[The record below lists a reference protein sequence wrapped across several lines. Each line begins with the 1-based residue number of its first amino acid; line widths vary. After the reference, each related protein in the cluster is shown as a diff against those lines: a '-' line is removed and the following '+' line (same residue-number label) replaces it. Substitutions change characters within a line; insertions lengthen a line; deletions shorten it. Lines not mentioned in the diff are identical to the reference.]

1 VTELLAES
9 SSSGYMTDTTLS
21 RFKRIPPGMY
31 CIPALCVRDARN
43 SKGQLSH
50 AGQLTF
56 VLYLGTQLTLPRG
69 PDRMLGS
76 LSIISRTSAKSSI
89 QEKTCRSA

>member
-1 VTELLAES
+1 
-9 SSSGYMTDTTLS
+9 MTDTTLS

-56 VLYLGTQLTLPRG
+56 VLYLVAA
-69 PDRMLGS
+69 S
-76 LSIISRTSAKSSI
+76 LFPAPIKS
-89 QEKTCRSA
+89 